1 MGKFLI
7 FNFGFE
13 GWWTCG
19 SGEPPQR
26 WASAKS
32 AKGFADEITRGQGG
46 VETLQ
51 GLLGFGCFVAE
62 SQKRQKSVLRVAGEG
77 GRGTFRGG
85 TAGEGVEGGE
95 FVAKFEND
103 SFGCFFAKTFEF
115 GERGG
120 VARGDGVPDGLRG
133 GTGED
138 GEGGFGANPR
148 DVMQEEAKEISFPGG
163 EETVESMGVLTHDKV
178 GEETDFFSRFGEVI
192 EGGDGDEEFVADALA
207 VDDRAGGPSFGQGA
221 FEKRDHPRR
230 LPEPFGR
237 KRPYGEGGSGPR
249 RGRRPHPGRG
259 CGADQRGHGS

>member
-1 MGKFLI
+1 MAGQRS
-7 FNFGFE
+7 G
-13 GWWTCG
+13 G
-19 SGEPPQR
+19 S
-26 WASAKS
+26 
-32 AKGFADEITRGQGG
+32 
-46 VETLQ
+46 
-51 GLLGFGCFVAE
+51 LG
-62 SQKRQKSVLRVAGEG
+62 R
-77 GRGTFRGG
+77 G

-120 VARGDGVPDGLRG
+120 VPRGNGIANGLRG
-133 GTGED
+133 GSGED
-138 GEGGFGANPR
+138 GESGFGADPR
-148 DVMQEEAKEISFPGG
+148 DVMQKEAKEIPFPRGK
-163 EETVESMGVLTHDKV
+163 ETVKSMGVLTHDEV

-207 VDDRAGGPSFGQGA
+207 VNHSAGGPSFGQGA

-249 RGRRPHPGRG
+249 RGRRPHRGRG
-259 CGADQRGHGS
+259 CGVGRRGLGS